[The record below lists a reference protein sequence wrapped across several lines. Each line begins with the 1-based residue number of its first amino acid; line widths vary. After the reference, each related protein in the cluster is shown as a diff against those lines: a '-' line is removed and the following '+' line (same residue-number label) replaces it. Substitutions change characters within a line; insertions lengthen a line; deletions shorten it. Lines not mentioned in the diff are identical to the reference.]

1 MEKEIYI
8 VSAVRT
14 AIGGMLGVYSDTSS
28 TDLGGVVLEA
38 AMERASKAAGPA
50 EAVIM
55 GCVLSAGLGQAP
67 ARQAAL
73 KAGLPVHVPC
83 DTLNK
88 MCGSGMESVIIA
100 HNAITSGRYNVMLA
114 GGMEN
119 MTRAPYLMLKGRSGY
134 RLGNQTLYDHM
145 FIDGLEDPY
154 DHQSMGYYADETAK
168 AKNISRDEQD
178 KFAEASLRRAQDAIQ
193 TGAFIKEITP
203 VIIQKKSGSMIVSA
217 DEIPLNLK
225 PEKIGILKPAFSAN
239 GTVTAAN
246 SSSIADGA
254 AALML
259 ADRDHL
265 TERALA
271 KICGYACVAQDPAWF
286 TLAPIAAIES
296 VLTKLNWRVEDV
308 DLFEINEAFAVV
320 PLAAMQALDIPHEKL
335 NVNGGA
341 CALGHPIG
349 ASGARILVTLIHALK
364 ARHLKRGIAALCIA
378 GGEACAMA
386 IELV

>member
-1 MEKEIYI
+1 MGKEIYI

-14 AIGGMLGVYSDTSS
+14 PIGGMLGVYSDTPA
-28 TDLGGVVLEA
+28 TDLGAVALKA
-38 AMERASKAAGPA
+38 AIERAGNDGQPA

-73 KAGLPVHVPC
+73 KAGLPIDVPC

-88 MCGSGMESVIIA
+88 MCGSGLESVIIA
-100 HNAITSGRYNVMLA
+100 HNAITAGRYNVMLA

-119 MTRAPYLMLKGRSGY
+119 MTRAPYLLLKGRTGY
-134 RLGNQTLYDHM
+134 RLGHQTMYDHM
-145 FIDGLEDPY
+145 FLDGLEDPY
-154 DHQSMGYYADETAK
+154 DHKSMGYYADETAK

-178 KFAEASLRRAQDAIQ
+178 KFAESSLRRAQEAIKS
-193 TGAFIKEITP
+193 GAFLNEIAP
-203 VIIQKKSGSMIVSA
+203 VKINE
-217 DEIPLNLK
+217 DEIPKNLK
-225 PEKIGILKPAFSAN
+225 IEKIALLKPAFSPD

-259 ADRDHL
+259 TDSEHL
-265 TERALA
+265 TGNALA
-271 KICGYACVAQDPAWF
+271 KICGYACVAQEPAWF
-286 TLAPIAAIES
+286 TLAPIGAIQS
-296 VLTKLNWRVEDV
+296 VLTQLNWRVEDV

-320 PLAAMQALDIPHEKL
+320 PLAAMQALKIPHDKV

-341 CALGHPIG
+341 CVLGHPIG

-364 ARHLKRGIAALCIA
+364 ARGLKRGIAALCIA